1 MKEMTFDE
9 MKTIDGGCVAGILGA
24 IAGGFLCG
32 FFCAVGA
39 HILLCAVDLY

>member
-9 MKTIDGGCVAGILGA
+9 MKTIDGGCVAGIIGG
-24 IAGGFLCG
+24 IAMGFLCG

-39 HILLCAVDLY
+39 HILLCAADLG